1 MINDTSSYLDHSPL
15 YGHGTLSSPCF
26 CLLRP
31 LILTFYPDQAS
42 QDTVRDRAS
51 GRGLL
56 YNDTFAEERL
66 FFQPPAVN
74 ALLVLFSRNH
84 NYIAKMLFNINE
96 RKEWVDPPPED
107 PVARAKQD
115 EELFQIARHVK

>member
-1 MINDTSSYLDHSPL
+1 M
-15 YGHGTLSSPCF
+15 
-26 CLLRP
+26 
-31 LILTFYPDQAS
+31 
-42 QDTVRDRAS
+42 RDRAS

-84 NYIAKMLFNINE
+84 NYIAKMLLNINE

-107 PVARAKQD
+107 PVARTKQD